1 MPNIGELFSRMLVF
15 RDSLLKESYLWFSV
29 QMEIYVT
36 YCFLLENLVGPDEF
50 ACMTPSIITIWFEYL
65 SPPFGLLP
73 DKGRNQSIE
82 YTSCEGLSV
91 EHFAMLVL
99 VAVVSCQQ
107 FSLSYSLNPF

>member
-1 MPNIGELFSRMLVF
+1 
-15 RDSLLKESYLWFSV
+15 
-29 QMEIYVT
+29 MEIYVT

-50 ACMTPSIITIWFEYL
+50 ACMTPS
-65 SPPFGLLP
+65 LP